1 MGDGLAPPN
10 SRPTKTRARTTIMEA
25 ALTHLLSLANTI
37 VWRSALRR
45 GPLVRLHLIWV
56 LSGT

>member
-1 MGDGLAPPN
+1 
-10 SRPTKTRARTTIMEA
+10 MEA
-25 ALTHLLSLANTI
+25 ALTHLLSLANMI

-56 LSGT
+56 RSGT